1 MGKIENY
8 LEEGVGKG
16 ASDIHLVSGNPVM
29 FRVDGALVPASEEKL
44 QEKEVEEILQE
55 LLDGERKEELR
66 QRGILD
72 AACTVAGSFRIRLH
86 AFRQRGSYAIVV
98 RILSMKAP
106 DVKSLGIP
114 ASVLKLT
121 ERKSGLVLAAGAA
134 GSGRTTTL
142 AAVIQQIADTSS
154 RTVIT
159 LESPAEYL
167 YSSGKSMV
175 VQQEIGKDCGT
186 YADGLRAALR
196 GDADVILVGKLQD
209 TETIELAI
217 TAAELGHL
225 VFAETDTDSVVTAVE
240 RMIDGF
246 PLQQQQRIRRQL
258 SDVLKGIVIQQLVPL
273 EGGGRAAAY
282 EVLLADQAVRNLI
295 REDRCLQL
303 ASVMKNSRASGM
315 QMMDDA
321 IYELYMKSLITL
333 ENAVAFAK
341 DTEAMQQKVKLF

>member
-16 ASDIHLVSGNPVM
+16 ASDIHLVSGSPVM

-44 QEKEVEEILQE
+44 QEMEIEEILQE
-55 LLDGERKEELR
+55 LLSGEQQEELR
-66 QRGILD
+66 QQGILD
-72 AACTVAGSFRIRLH
+72 AACTVAGSFRVRLH
-86 AFRQRGSYAIVV
+86 AFRQRGSYAVAF
-98 RILSMKAP
+98 RILSMKVP
-106 DVKSLGIP
+106 DAKSLGIP

-121 ERKSGLVLAAGAA
+121 ERRRGLVLAAGAA

-142 AAVIQQIADTSS
+142 AALIQQIADSSS
-154 RTVIT
+154 RTIIT

-167 YSSGKSMV
+167 YSSGKSIV
-175 VQQEIGKDCGT
+175 VQQEIGRDCGT
-186 YADGLRAALR
+186 YADGVRAALR

-209 TETIELAI
+209 TETVELAI

-225 VFAETDTDSVVTAVE
+225 VFAETDTDSVGTAIE

-246 PLQQQQRIRRQL
+246 PLQQQHRIRRQL
-258 SDVLKGIVIQQLVPL
+258 SEVLEGIVIQQMIPM
-273 EGGGRAAAY
+273 EEGGRAAAY
-282 EVLLADQAVRNLI
+282 EVLLADQAVRELI

-303 ASVMKNSRASGM
+303 ALVMQNGREAGM

-321 IYELYMKSLITL
+321 IYDLYMKSLITL
-333 ENAVAFAK
+333 EHAVAYAK
-341 DTEAMQQKVKLF
+341 DTETMQQKVKLF